1 MLNLLYI
8 LKWIAT
14 EHQITLT
21 LVDVKSVNKYKV
33 QNSKHQFIPFQI
45 FYKSIFLKGKNKFI

>member
-8 LKWIAT
+8 SKWIAT

-21 LVDVKSVNKYKV
+21 LVDVESVNKYKV
-33 QNSKHQFIPFQI
+33 QISKHQSRF
-45 FYKSIFLKGKNKFI
+45 N